1 MRISD
6 WSSDVCSSDLNHG
19 VEYTPANGI
28 VNRLVKYF
36 PAARVADQ
44 DGRLTLKKIGVGKLA
59 ASAAPAVRLV
69 TVGAPGWPG
78 ARRGL
83 LSRRLPVAGVLLVP
97 LHPRPR
103 APRAAADPQVDHFDA
118 PRQRNRRIETGNAQG
133 RRRGCPY

>member
-1 MRISD
+1 MIRLPPRSTRTDTLFPYTTLFRSIGLI
-6 WSSDVCSSDLNHG
+6 VNHG

-69 TVGAPGWPG
+69 KGGAPGLPG
-78 ARRGL
+78 PRRGD
-83 LSRRLPVAGVLLVP
+83 RRSDV
-97 LHPRPR
+97 
-103 APRAAADPQVDHFDA
+103 
-118 PRQRNRRIETGNAQG
+118 
-133 RRRGCPY
+133 

>member
-59 ASAAPAVRLV
+59 ASAATAVRLV

-83 LSRRLPVAGVLLVP
+83 LSRHLPVAGVLLVQ
-97 LHPRPR
+97 LNRPHTALR
-103 APRAAADPQVDHFDA
+103 PAADPQVATFYHHHTHHSGISERTRDVMA
-118 PRQRNRRIETGNAQG
+118 EA
-133 RRRGCPY
+133 